1 MTGRRGG
8 AASGWLRRRGP
19 VSRAVLVVALMV
31 GVGPRADPL
40 GAAVSPSEHSVASR
54 SVLNQAKPWYTHAW
68 TTRVYACLVG

>member
-1 MTGRRGG
+1 
-8 AASGWLRRRGP
+8 
-19 VSRAVLVVALMV
+19 V